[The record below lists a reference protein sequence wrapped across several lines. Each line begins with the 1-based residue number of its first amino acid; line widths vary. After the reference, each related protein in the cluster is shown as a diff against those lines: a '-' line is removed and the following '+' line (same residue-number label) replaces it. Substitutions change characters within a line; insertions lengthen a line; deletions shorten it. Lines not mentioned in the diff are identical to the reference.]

1 MTSKKPAVKA
11 SVDRNRPFGPVTV
24 TTGPMAGM
32 VFSVDD
38 HTSVNDGK
46 VKVKYIAPGNGP
58 RAIVEHMQVRG
69 EFDPARKAED
79 VRLAFAKLLPGT
91 VLFDK
96 ENGYSE
102 RKSGKLLEWDRQLAR
117 FVSRR
122 AESTPISAPAITT
135 TEKDGE
141 D

>member
-1 MTSKKPAVKA
+1 MTNKKPTAKVDSITSK
-11 SVDRNRPFGPVTV
+11 PFGPVKV

-32 VFSVDD
+32 EFTVDD
-38 HTSVNDGK
+38 HTPVNDGK

-58 RAIVEHMQVRG
+58 RAVVEHMQVRG

-96 ENGYSE
+96 EKGYSE
-102 RKSGKLLEWDRQLAR
+102 RKSGKLLQWDRQLGR
-117 FVSRR
+117 FVNR
-122 AESTPISAPAITT
+122 E
-135 TEKDGE
+135 EKPSVKEIKQEE